1 MATKKNNKITNKI
14 RKKITRQRLRTV
26 SLSNPKQ
33 KLPKIRIRPLKKMFL
48 FVNNVNLHS
57 KNTPPSDKVDSFYI
71 LYDSK
76 GQHFLGR
83 VWAKVYKTGEGDNH
97 SQT

>member
-1 MATKKNNKITNKI
+1 
-14 RKKITRQRLRTV
+14 
-26 SLSNPKQ
+26 
-33 KLPKIRIRPLKKMFL
+33 MFL